1 MDGVERRRAPA
12 PIRRFALRVPLAP
25 DEPSYGLMA
34 RLAWRHGRLDVRGF
48 ASSCGLPL
56 RSLLAGGGVSNLA
69 SAALVDD
76 EVLRFSTPAHDIRR
90 RIVKLRGETLR
101 TIDHSVATRRW
112 CPACLSEDLD
122 LSSSGAAMARHRFW
136 WDVAAIETCPRHGC
150 RIEDACARCGAGA
163 NWDHAP
169 LHACRCGAK
178 LNGDGRPQP
187 VGAFSRYL
195 HDRLLGLPRH
205 ASPNV
210 DDLAVAELIPLARL
224 LGLVECA
231 DWHARWPD
239 AGTEADGDLRDAG
252 MACLEGWPFSF
263 RAVLNR
269 KAVRERGGKPSG
281 GVLATYGWVYEQF
294 VSTYPDGPV
303 GDRLR
308 SELRRHAVANGV
320 MADGE
325 AMLGKKVARGVTL
338 VAASRSIG
346 SDVARTR
353 SLLVAAGRMP
363 RGSRRGVS
371 STVDPAAVAA
381 LASDR
386 RRRIGVATAAQR
398 LGIGRPQVRSLVSS
412 GVLDGCLLG
421 EANGKKVLDGERLD
435 GFVERILRDVGEA
448 EEGSGL
454 VRLAGATRSAR
465 TDTTALI
472 AELAAGHLRPVAR
485 LPGGRGLGA
494 CLLRESDLVP
504 RAAEDTETL
513 NLQQFA
519 GAIGMHPEAVSTML
533 REGMISAR
541 RAGASWTIPRSEVAR
556 FEERFVTGAKLAVRQ
571 ELAPRALINRLA
583 KVGVHPVIGP
593 PACRQVVY
601 LRGAEDAQLSGR
613 RPAMRS
619 SRSGR

>member
-1 MDGVERRRAPA
+1 M
-12 PIRRFALRVPLAP
+12 PIRRFALRVPAAP
-25 DEPSYGLMA
+25 DEPSYGLIA
-34 RLAWRHGRLDVRGF
+34 RLAWRHGRFDVRGF

-56 RSLLAGGGVSNLA
+56 RSLLAGNCVSALA
-69 SAALVDD
+69 SAALVDGD
-76 EVLRFSTPAHDIRR
+76 ALRLSTPVHDIRR
-90 RIVKLRGETLR
+90 RLVKLRGETLR
-101 TIDHSVATRRW
+101 TIDHSVASRRW
-112 CPACLSEDLD
+112 CPGCLSDDLHA
-122 LSSSGAAMARHRFW
+122 SASASASGVAMARHCFW

-150 RIEDACARCGAGA
+150 RIEDTCARCGARA

-178 LNGDGRPQP
+178 LYGEGRTQP
-187 VGAFSRYL
+187 VGSFSRYL
-195 HDRLLGLPRH
+195 HDRLLGVPRQ

-210 DDLAVAELIPLARL
+210 DDLAVAELIPLARR
-224 LGLVECA
+224 LGLVERA

-239 AGTEADGDLRDAG
+239 AGNEADGDLRDAG
-252 MACLEGWPFSF
+252 LACLEGWPHSF
-263 RAVLNR
+263 QAVLDR
-269 KAVRERGGKPSG
+269 KAVRERSGKRSG
-281 GVLATYGWVYEQF
+281 GMLATYGWVYEQF

-325 AMLGKKVARGVTL
+325 AMLGKEVARGVTL
-338 VAASRSIG
+338 VGASKAIG
-346 SDVARTR
+346 SDVARTK

-398 LGIGRPQVRSLVSS
+398 LGIGRPQVRSLVAS

-435 GFVERILRDVGEA
+435 GFVERILRDVVEA

-465 TDTTALI
+465 TDTTALV
-472 AELAAGHLRPVAR
+472 AELAAGRLRPAAR
-485 LPGGRGLGA
+485 LPGKRGLGA

-504 RAAEDTETL
+504 RAAEDTGTL

-519 GAIGMHPEAVSTML
+519 GSIGMHPEAVSTML

-556 FEERFVTGAKLAVRQ
+556 FEERFVTGAKLAAHQ

-583 KVGVHPVIGP
+583 RVGVHPVIGP

-601 LRGAEDAQLSGR
+601 LRGAGEVSLSGR
-613 RPAMRS
+613 RS
-619 SRSGR
+619 TRSGRRS